1 MKRFDQQRGS
11 GPSRRDASRRGYTL
25 VEVLVVVVILGIAS
39 AVVVPQLLAAGTL
52 GIQAAA
58 RLVVADV
65 LFAQNEA
72 IAAQENREVVF
83 DVADNAY
90 RLQRFDPDTGL
101 DEVLTQGWKN
111 GQVNNYAVDFDDD
124 ERFDGITIES
134 VQVGGADA
142 TRLEFDDL
150 GSPLLADE
158 MQIVIAFQEQ
168 TLTVSVQ
175 PFTGRVTVD

>member
-1 MKRFDQQRGS
+1 MTRPKRQRNTS
-11 GPSRRDASRRGYTL
+11 GGGYTL

-39 AVVVPQLLAAGTL
+39 AFVVPQLLAAGTL

-58 RLVVADV
+58 RLVVADI

-83 DVADNAY
+83 NASGNTY
-90 RLQRFDPDTGL
+90 RLQRFNADTGL

-111 GQVNNYAVDFDDD
+111 GQANNYVVDFEDDD
-124 ERFDGITIES
+124 RFDGITIES
-134 VQVGGADA
+134 VQIGGSDA
-142 TRLEFDDL
+142 TSLEFDDL
-150 GSPLLADE
+150 GSPLISDE
-158 MQIVIAFQEQ
+158 MQIVIGFDQQ
-168 TLTVSVQ
+168 RLTVSVQ

>member
-1 MKRFDQQRGS
+1 MNRPKHQLKS
-11 GPSRRDASRRGYTL
+11 SRGYTL

-39 AVVVPQLLAAGTL
+39 AVVVPQLMAAGTL

-58 RLVVADV
+58 RLVVADI

-72 IAAQENREVVF
+72 IAAQENREVLF
-83 DVADNAY
+83 DPAGNAY
-90 RLQRFDPDTGL
+90 RLQRFNADTGL

-111 GQVNNYAVDFDDD
+111 GQVNNYAVDFEAD

-134 VQVGGADA
+134 VQVGGSDA

-150 GSPLLADE
+150 GSPLLSDE
-158 MQIVIAFQEQ
+158 MQIVLGFRDQR
-168 TLTVSVQ
+168 LTVNVQ